1 MWNGEI
7 ELQQQGYLEIDDI
20 DLVKTAE
27 NVDNFLNHGLERAV
41 RVVNINITDLQS
53 PSLDGLPKAPN
64 FSNTFEDKM
73 VQYID
78 SRNLVEGFKR
88 VYPNCNIITQK
99 IIKCLYLQG
108 MSNQAMM
115 QLLDYEHS
123 RYADIKR
130 NALNEFADRY
140 EMQPGCPDLHVRK
153 NRKHSGKI
161 SGTDR

>member
-1 MWNGEI
+1 M
-7 ELQQQGYLEIDDI
+7 QQQGYLGIDDI
-20 DLVKTAE
+20 DLFKTAE
-27 NVDNFLNHGLERAV
+27 NVDWFLQHGLEKAV
-41 RVVNINITDLQS
+41 RVVNINIADLKS
-53 PSLDGLPKAPN
+53 PSMDGLPKAPN
-64 FSNTFEDKM
+64 FSNTFEEKM

-108 MSNQAMM
+108 MDNQTVM

-153 NRKHSGKI
+153 NRKHTGKI
-161 SGTDR
+161 AETNR